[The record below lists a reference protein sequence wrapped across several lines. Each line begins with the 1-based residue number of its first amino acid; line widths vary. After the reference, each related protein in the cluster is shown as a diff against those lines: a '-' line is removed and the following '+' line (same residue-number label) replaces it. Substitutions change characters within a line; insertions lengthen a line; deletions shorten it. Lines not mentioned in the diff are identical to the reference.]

1 MELCINK
8 VTLSYPILFPK
19 FFSKQNVL
27 IRIDSPGTGIAYDDD
42 DDDDD
47 DDDYGSYTL

>member
-19 FFSKQNVL
+19 FFSTQNVR
-27 IRIDSPGTGIAYDDD
+27 IRIDSPGTGIAYTNDDD
-42 DDDDD
+42 DY